1 MGFSTAT
8 ANLLIL
14 VTILISLA
22 GAVLLWIGYR
32 GRRVGSEPRCRRCGY
47 NLTGAA
53 SATCPECGGHGDD
66 IGVVH
71 GLRRRRPV
79 LMLAGIVLV
88 LSGGMFL
95 GFKGY
100 QRVQTINVYRYYPAG
115 WVLDAAIAGQ
125 PAALTELA
133 RRLRAEGLS
142 DKHRDRL
149 ATFALAEQGAT
160 TPVGMLQAW
169 VDMLEFLYQAGDLT
183 DAQAEQYFEQM
194 RIYTLAVR
202 AQVCA
207 GDPLPV
213 QLRHTTRGPSGPFPG
228 GESPER
234 WIRVKIDR
242 EDISLTEPDA
252 EPAAANPLGGRG
264 SVGCASTAHGVGNTG
279 SCGPMIERINVSPG
293 VYEVNLDFT
302 ELIYA
307 DNVTDPWEA
316 DNPLFSRRLRETAK
330 LEVAAVEAC
339 AGVELVDDPALAA
352 EIRDALD
359 FGSVELVCQDAA
371 CQTTSV
377 NLMVHTGAGTTAG
390 AALPIDVAFAALLR
404 DGDEELELT
413 SFALRASGNHGYH
426 LQGDL
431 EGFDAETVDVVLRT
445 KAEAARRTV
454 DIIRIWD
461 GELLFEDFPVERKAR

>member
-160 TPVGMLQAW
+160 TPGGMLQAW

-202 AQVCA
+202 ASVCA
-207 GDPLPV
+207 GDPIPIELCY
-213 QLRHTTRGPSGPFPG
+213 TSRGPLSRSQDPDRWIKVEIDGRKIGVHSEQPKSPSSLRGIGTERSISCATTGNAVGGTGFCGPFLADG
-228 GESPER
+228 LDAAGSYQ
-234 WIRVKIDR
+234 
-242 EDISLTEPDA
+242 LT
-252 EPAAANPLGGRG
+252 
-264 SVGCASTAHGVGNTG
+264 
-279 SCGPMIERINVSPG
+279 
-293 VYEVNLDFT
+293 LDFT
-302 ELIYA
+302 ELVYRDGA
-307 DNVTDPWEA
+307 DRPSDLTYTVR
-316 DNPLFSRRLRETAK
+316 SRELRESVRLNVVSHTACTGIR
-330 LEVAAVEAC
+330 LS
-339 AGVELVDDPALAA
+339 DDPLMAA
-352 EIRDALD
+352 KIREAIDLEPLQLD
-359 FGSVELVCQDAA
+359 CSDEDCKGAYAS
-371 CQTTSV
+371 
-377 NLMVHTGAGTTAG
+377 LMIHTGSGTQAG
-390 AALPIDVAFAALLR
+390 ADLPIDVAFDVLVRFA
-404 DGDEELELT
+404 ELELDLGT
-413 SFALRASGNHGYH
+413 VLLRAGRNHGDHVY
-426 LQGDL
+426 QRVG
-431 EGFDAETVDVVLRT
+431 GFEADAVDVVLR
-445 KAEAARRTV
+445 ANPEAARLTV
-454 DIIRIWD
+454 NVTEVWD
-461 GELLFEDFPVERKAR
+461 GELVFEDVLVERRGQ